1 MEISAV
7 IPVYNE
13 KDNIIP
19 MTERIEAAFKKGFK
33 EYEIIF
39 INDGS
44 TDGSYE
50 LLNKLREKIKM

>member
-19 MTERIEAAFKKGFK
+19 MAERIEAAFKKGFK

-50 LLNKLREKIKM
+50 LLNQLR